1 MRWWS
6 FWRFGKRDVKGRKL
20 KSFSSARFLVLRKA
34 KPRKI
39 GLKGRSPKQFSS
51 ATFAGPLEKLS
62 PGKSALFADHS
73 LSEPLRGE
81 FELSANAFS

>member
-1 MRWWS
+1 ETFLFHKTNRPPS
-6 FWRFGKRDVKGRKL
+6 LF
-20 KSFSSARFLVLRKA
+20 SFSHQSQPTAS
-34 KPRKI
+34 
-39 GLKGRSPKQFSS
+39 SPKQFSS

-81 FELSANAFS
+81 FELSVNAFSRFSGA

>member
-1 MRWWS
+1 MIIWIDLKQRYLVDLKTGC
-6 FWRFGKRDVKGRKL
+6 FG
-20 KSFSSARFLVLRKA
+20 
-34 KPRKI
+34 
-39 GLKGRSPKQFSS
+39 SS

-81 FELSANAFS
+81 FELSVNAFSRFSGA